1 MPKRVL
7 FSVLLAVALS
17 AASAPSAIAQ
27 QPATPAP
34 QDTATQ
40 DTTPA
45 GAPVEVRGQTLF
57 FVRERVLSFTP
68 EDRAQAIANR
78 IESIYRDPFA
88 RIDSVAV
95 VEAEGAAEIVAGDR
109 VIMTV
114 TARDARAAGMTSS
127 ELAAQY
133 AAAIQETLES
143 LHRRYSLQSV
153 LLASLYSLLTA
164 VGLALVLFAMGRL
177 FPAIYRKL
185 DGWRDTRIPALR
197 IQRFTLASS
206 SRVTEGLIWL
216 ARALRVLASAVLVYV
231 ALTLVLGFFPW
242 TRGYATTI
250 LRYIAVPLRSVAEGF
265 VNYLPNVFFIAVIL
279 VVTYYLIKFIKLI
292 FWEIGRGT
300 IVLPGFHR
308 EWARPTYKIVRFLVI
323 VFTAIAIFP
332 YLPGAGS
339 DAFKGISLFLGV
351 LISLGSTSAIANI
364 VAGVVLTYSRA
375 FEQGDRVKISD
386 TVGDVIDRTL
396 LATHVR
402 TTKNVD
408 ITIPNAMVLGSHIT
422 NYSTSARTGLVLHT
436 SVTIGYDVP
445 WRKVHE
451 LLLAAASKTEN
462 VEESPAPFVL
472 QTALN
477 DFFVSYELN
486 AYTDRPKLMTQTY
499 SDLHQ
504 NIQDQFNE
512 AGVEIM
518 SPHYSALR
526 DGNVATNP
534 PDYLPKGYNAPGF
547 RFRPPDQGS

>member
-1 MPKRVL
+1 MVRRAL
-7 FSVLLAVALS
+7 LSVVIAVSLSTAGAHSAL
-17 AASAPSAIAQ
+17 AQ
-27 QPATPAP
+27 QPGAPEP
-34 QDTATQ
+34 QDTTTQ

-45 GAPVEVRGQTLF
+45 GAPVAVRGQTLF

-88 RIDSVAV
+88 RFDSIAV
-95 VEAEGAAEIVAGDR
+95 VEGEGATEIVAGDR

-114 TARDARAAGMTSS
+114 TARDARAAGTTSS
-127 ELAAQY
+127 ELAAEY
-133 AAAIQETLES
+133 AAVIQQTLIA
-143 LHRRYSLQSV
+143 LHQRYSLESV
-153 LLASLYSLLTA
+153 LLAALYSLLTA

-177 FPAIYRKL
+177 FPAVYKKL
-185 DGWRDTRIPALR
+185 DAWRDKRIPALR

-216 ARALRVLASAVLVYV
+216 ARVLRVLASAVLIYV

-242 TRGYATTI
+242 TRGYANTI
-250 LRYIAVPLRSVAEGF
+250 LRYIAVPLRHLPEGF
-265 VNYLPNVFFIAVIL
+265 VDYLPNVFFIAVIL

-292 FWEIGRGT
+292 FREIGRGT

-386 TVGDVIDRTL
+386 TVGDVVDRTL

-451 LLLAAASKTEN
+451 LLLGAA
-462 VEESPAPFVL
+462 
-472 QTALN
+472 
-477 DFFVSYELN
+477 
-486 AYTDRPKLMTQTY
+486 R
-499 SDLHQ
+499 
-504 NIQDQFNE
+504 
-512 AGVEIM
+512 
-518 SPHYSALR
+518 
-526 DGNVATNP
+526 
-534 PDYLPKGYNAPGF
+534 
-547 RFRPPDQGS
+547 